1 MYTFVLRD
9 TYTYEYNNNV
19 TCTTFHRLVT
29 DKWTKRMKEERRRK
43 RILCIRGGVAFR
55 ETIPTRRKME
65 KSGLVSKVS
74 LNSCQRGCRHRFP
87 VDKAA
92 SARCGCSNDHLIRE
106 RKNER
111 ENKRVSRLGSM
122 LRKKKKKRGGDRK
135 KKRSIFIHPTY
146 PTHSSLDPLLSST
159 RNKEKISWIRST
171 RD

>member
-1 MYTFVLRD
+1 MD
-9 TYTYEYNNNV
+9 EE
-19 TCTTFHRLVT
+19 
-29 DKWTKRMKEERRRK
+29 DERRK
-43 RILCIRGGVAFR
+43 KKKKDFVYS
-55 ETIPTRRKME
+55 RRRCLSRDNSYTSKDGR
-65 KSGLVSKVS
+65 GLVSKVS

-135 KKRSIFIHPTY
+135 KKKEAFSSIQHIRHTLLSIP
-146 PTHSSLDPLLSST
+146 SSLPRET
-159 RNKEKISWIRST
+159 RRRYRGSVPREIKLPTNDRQSNTVKF
-171 RD
+171 

>member
-29 DKWTKRMKEERRRK
+29 DKWTKRIKEERRK

-65 KSGLVSKVS
+65 EDWS
-74 LNSCQRGCRHRFP
+74 LRCLLILAS
-87 VDKAA
+87 VDAVTGFRSIRQLPQGAA
-92 SARCGCSNDHLIRE
+92 VRTNDHLIRE

-146 PTHSSLDPLLSST
+146 PTHSSLNPLLSST

>member
-1 MYTFVLRD
+1 MD
-9 TYTYEYNNNV
+9 EE
-19 TCTTFHRLVT
+19 
-29 DKWTKRMKEERRRK
+29 DERRK
-43 RILCIRGGVAFR
+43 KKKKDFVYS
-55 ETIPTRRKME
+55 RRRCLSRDNSYTSKDG
-65 KSGLVSKVS
+65 KGLVSKVS

-135 KKRSIFIHPTY
+135 KKKKHFHPSNISDTLFSRSPPLFHKKQGEDIV
-146 PTHSSLDPLLSST
+146 DPFHERLSYRRT
-159 RNKEKISWIRST
+159 IANQT
-171 RD
+171 Q

>member
-1 MYTFVLRD
+1 MYS
-9 TYTYEYNNNV
+9 
-19 TCTTFHRLVT
+19 
-29 DKWTKRMKEERRRK
+29 RRRCLSRDNSYTSK
-43 RILCIRGGVAFR
+43 DGR
-55 ETIPTRRKME
+55 
-65 KSGLVSKVS
+65 GLVSKVS

-135 KKRSIFIHPTY
+135 KKKRSIFIHPTY

-171 RD
+171 TDYLTDERSPIKHSEILNGVVMSVLARWRCP